1 MVSLIKK
8 ITVDV
13 SGQTYR
19 YADVTGAYRAH
30 VAEAGTAYLG
40 PSSLQAAIKAGRS
53 LPKGFLNVYG
63 WVTLDDSGLVYHVS
77 VARSGNHT
85 IMGAAR
91 PASLPVRGRY
101 ADTWAR

>member
-1 MVSLIKK
+1 MVSLLKK

-13 SGQTYR
+13 SGRTYA

-30 VAEAGTAYLG
+30 VAEAGADYRG

-63 WVTLDDSGLVYHVS
+63 WVSLDESGLVYHVS
-77 VARSGNHT
+77 VSRSGHHT

-91 PASLPVRGRY
+91 PASLPVRARY